1 MAGNKTE
8 KPTDKKKRDAAK
20 KGQTFKGKDL
30 VTTCL
35 TLVGVEMVLNFTSLR
50 EFSDILHS
58 IVARQYDYSLQGYI
72 LQCVWFGIKILLPI
86 AIICIA
92 ASLLPGL
99 LQTGMQL
106 ATKALKL
113 NLSAI
118 NPLKGIKKIFNL
130 RTLKDLL
137 KSVLYLGCFVLA
149 TLFFWQ
155 ENRALIIS
163 LVWSEP
169 GVMLKVWGQLVHSL
183 LVIFIA
189 CIFIIILIDC
199 VAEYLLYIKDLKM
212 DKKEVDNETK
222 EINGNPEIKKK
233 RKALNQELLSEEFK
247 KDIKKSSVVIANPK
261 HIAIGIY
268 RNLAITPIP
277 FISFIEKNQ
286 RALAV
291 RRYAEHVGV
300 PVVENIPLARELF
313 RTHKKHA
320 FVSLKM
326 FTEVMDILF
335 WLEQVENNWMAE
347 HAENN
352 PSETVVDE
360 STSASQG
367 TENPA
372 ADERS
377 L

>member
-1 MAGNKTE
+1 MAGSKTE

-30 VTTCL
+30 ITTCL
-35 TLVGVEMVLNFTSLR
+35 TLSGVEVVLNFTSLR

-72 LQCVWFGIKILLPI
+72 LQCVWFGIKIFLPI
-86 AIICIA
+86 AVLCIA

-99 LQTGMQL
+99 IQTGMRL
-106 ATKALKL
+106 ATKAFKL
-113 NLSAI
+113 NFSAI
-118 NPLKGIKKIFNL
+118 NPLKGFKKIFNL
-130 RTLKDLL
+130 RTLKDLI
-137 KSVLYLGCFVLA
+137 KSLLYLGCFVLA

-155 ENRALIIS
+155 ENRLLIVS

-169 GVMLKVWGQLVHSL
+169 AIMLKAWGQLVHSL
-183 LVIFIA
+183 LLIFFS
-189 CIFIIILIDC
+189 CIFVIILIDC
-199 VAEYLLYIKDLKM
+199 VAEYLLYIKELKM
-212 DKKEVDNETK
+212 DKKEVSNESK

-247 KDIKKSSVVIANPK
+247 KDIKKSNVVIANPK

-268 RNLAITPIP
+268 LNPAITPIP

-291 RRYAEHVGV
+291 RHYAEKVGV
-300 PVVENIPLARELF
+300 PVVENISLARELC
-313 RTHKKHA
+313 RTHKKHE

-347 HAENN
+347 HPDNQLAEVIDDK
-352 PSETVVDE
+352 S
-360 STSASQG
+360 
-367 TENPA
+367 
-372 ADERS
+372 
-377 L
+377 

>member
-1 MAGNKTE
+1 MAGSKTE

-20 KGQTFKGKDL
+20 KGQTFKSKDL
-30 VTTCL
+30 ITTCL
-35 TLVGVEMVLNFTSLR
+35 TLVGVEVVLNFTSLR

-58 IVARQYDYSLQGYI
+58 IVSRQYDYSLQGYI

-86 AIICIA
+86 IILCIA

-99 LQTGMQL
+99 IQTGMRL
-106 ATKALKL
+106 ATKAFKL
-113 NLSAI
+113 NFSAV
-118 NPLKGIKKIFNL
+118 NPIKGFKKIFNL
-130 RTLKDLL
+130 RTVKDLI
-137 KSVLYLGCFVLA
+137 KSLLYLGCFVLA
-149 TLFFWQ
+149 TMIFWQ
-155 ENRALIIS
+155 ENRGLLIS

-169 GVMLKVWGQLVHSL
+169 GIMLKVWGQLVHSL
-183 LVIFIA
+183 LVIFIT
-189 CIFIIILIDC
+189 CMFVIVLIDC
-199 VAEYLLYIKDLKM
+199 VAEYLLYIKELKM
-212 DKKEVDNETK
+212 DKKEVSNESK

-233 RKALNQELLSEEFK
+233 RKTLNQELLSEEFK
-247 KDIKKSSVVIANPK
+247 QDIKKSNVVIANPK

-268 RNLAITPIP
+268 LNPAITPIP
-277 FISFIEKNQ
+277 FISFIEKDQ

-291 RRYAEHVGV
+291 RRYAEKIGV
-300 PVVENIPLARELF
+300 PVVENVALARELY

-326 FTEVMDILF
+326 FSEVMDILF

-347 HAENN
+347 HPNNQPAEAIVDK
-352 PSETVVDE
+352 PSEAPQ
-360 STSASQG
+360 SAI
-367 TENPA
+367 NPD